1 MRLNPRGMVVA
12 RIDMSGSIKHQ
23 MLLKD
28 APADVL
34 RGRGLFARQVG
45 V

>member
-1 MRLNPRGMVVA
+1 MVA
-12 RIDMSGSIKHQ
+12 RIDMSGSINHQ

-28 APADVL
+28 ARADVL
-34 RGRGLFARQVG
+34 RGRGLFVRQVG